1 MGKVGCDI
9 WEKWAGGQ
17 KKKARIKGEIWEK
30 WGATYGRNGY
40 KKRSSPH
47 VARARLAVEE
57 PHLLLVLLRLCRLLL
72 RDLNL
77 EIGIART
84 AGADQLPDQMADGRV
99 GRWLRP

>member
-1 MGKVGCDI
+1 MG
-9 WEKWAGGQ
+9 